1 MTNRGKVY
9 LIGAGPGDPDLLT
22 VKAQRVLRT
31 VDVVLYDRLV
41 SPEVLWG
48 ANPDAEL
55 IYVGKHEGEQEST
68 QSLIFD
74 LLLDRAREGKT
85 VARLKGGDP
94 CIFGRGAEEWLHL
107 VRSGVEVEIIPGLS
121 AALAAPALAGVPLTY
136 RGLSRSFAVVTGHC
150 AGGSGPHW
158 QDYAHIGTLVIL
170 MGVKERAGIARA
182 LIRAGRPVDEPA
194 VFIER
199 STTPWERVVDTT
211 LGEVAAGAVEVE
223 SPAVFVVGAVATL
236 RAELAPRAVEEAV
249 AQ

>member
-22 VKAQRVLRT
+22 VKAQRILRT

-41 SPEVLWG
+41 SPEVLLVV
-48 ANPDAEL
+48 NPAAEL

-68 QSLIFD
+68 QNLIFD

-136 RGLSRSFAVVTGHC
+136 RGLSSSFAVVTGHS
-150 AGGSGPHW
+150 ASGSGPHW
-158 QDYAHIGTLVIL
+158 QDYARIDTLVIL
-170 MGVKERAGIARA
+170 MGVKERASIARA
-182 LIRAGRPVDEPA
+182 LIHAGRPADEPA

-199 STTPWERVVDTT
+199 ATTPRERVVDTT
-211 LGEVAAGAVEVE
+211 LGDVAAGAVEVE
-223 SPAVFVVGAVATL
+223 SPAVFVVGAVAAL
-236 RAELAPRAVEEAV
+236 RAELVALAVEEVV